1 MCGICGEV
9 RLRNGGEGVEH
20 RIIRRMCQTLSHRGP
35 DDEGFYFD
43 YKVGLGHRRLS
54 IIDLETGKQP
64 MSNEDDTVWIV
75 FNGEIY
81 NYKNLR
87 ARLIRSG
94 HHFKSDADTEVLLHL
109 YEDAGGECVK
119 HLRGMFAFAIWDSKR
134 ELLLL
139 ARDRIGQ
146 KPLFYTEC
154 GNSLIFASEI
164 KALLSHPSV
173 NRTVNP
179 LAVHDFLS
187 FKFIP
192 RQEDLFK
199 GIHKLP
205 PASVLIFQNNT
216 IRIKRYWELYYQPN
230 QSMTEEYAIQC
241 SEELLLESVKMRLMS
256 DVPLGAF
263 LSSGID
269 SGLIVNMMSRV
280 NREPINSFSIGSSS
294 QGFNEL
300 PHARLIAQANRTN
313 HREFVVNPD
322 AISILPDM
330 IYHMDG
336 PYADVPALP
345 MYYVS
350 KLARKH
356 ITVTLTGDGGDELFA
371 GYDRYVAGEMLRLY
385 RLIPFWMRKK
395 LVPRILAL
403 FKERTDRKSWRQ
415 TLRWFNAMSMA
426 NEREAYARGI
436 SFFSFENDQKDQ
448 LYTPLF
454 KDSIGAVNSMEGL
467 LSHYWSDHAND
478 ALDKM
483 CYSDMMARLPEYS
496 HIKVD
501 RISMMHGLEARSPFM
516 DHKLIEFSA
525 TIPSRLK
532 MKRHRRKYL
541 LRRVSASRLP
551 SQILNL
557 PKQGFASPINRWLR
571 GELKGLAHTLLDN
584 SMLVKEGF
592 FNQAYIDQL
601 LACHEAKIINNGNKI
616 WSLVNLETWYR
627 TYFSPTSIDTARENV
642 KDIFHSIN

>member
-9 RLRNGGEGVEH
+9 RLRNGGEGVER
-20 RIIRRMCQTLSHRGP
+20 RIIRRMSQTLSHRGP
-35 DDEGFYFD
+35 DDEGFFFD
-43 YKVGLGHRRLS
+43 YQVGLGHRRLS

-94 HHFKSDADTEVLLHL
+94 HKFKSDADTEVLLHL
-109 YEDAGGECVK
+109 YEETGGECVK

-173 NRTVNP
+173 TRTLNP

-205 PASVLIFQNNT
+205 PASVLIYQNNT
-216 IRIKRYWELYYQPN
+216 IRIERYWELYYQPN
-230 QSMTEEYAIQC
+230 SSMTEEYAIQRI
-241 SEELLLESVKMRLMS
+241 EELLLESVKIRLMS

-269 SGLIVNMMSRV
+269 SGLIVNMMSQL
-280 NREPINSFSIGSSS
+280 NRDPVNSFSIGSRS

-350 KLARKH
+350 KLARKN

-385 RLIPFWMRKK
+385 RLIPAWVRKK

-415 TLRWFNAMSMA
+415 TLRWFNSMSMA

-436 SFFSFENDQKDQ
+436 SFFSFENEQKDQ

-467 LSHYWSDHAND
+467 LSQYWSDHAND

-483 CYSDMMARLPEYS
+483 CYSDMMVRLPEYS

-532 MKRHRRKYL
+532 MKKNRRKYL
-541 LRRVSASRLP
+541 LRRVSESRLP

-584 SMLVKEGF
+584 AMLVKEGYF
-592 FNQAYIDQL
+592 KQSYIDQL
-601 LACHEAKIINNGNKI
+601 LACHEAKRINNGNKI

-627 TYFSPTSIDTARENV
+627 TYFSQTSIDTARENV